1 MVNSCVC
8 VCVSLSVPTLRLMK
22 VLLGCTL
29 RNNIIIVIILLAF
42 LGLNSWIMGGKSVLE
57 VVANKCRRYAN
68 EYSLTMTMFCD
79 I

>member
-8 VCVSLSVPTLRLMK
+8 VSVCLSLTLFVLTLRLMK
-22 VLLGCTL
+22 VLLSCTL
-29 RNNIIIVIILLAF
+29 KNNVIILAF
-42 LGLNSWIMGGKSVLE
+42 VGFKLMDYGGKSVLE